1 MWHLPGS
8 GTYLGVALETKI
20 NHHDGGK
27 QHNGENNKHQEQI
40 EQENQAVHGCYQQG
54 PGQAAAGAAG
64 FPGKELLIHVI
75 GGEPRDHPGLF

>member
-8 GTYLGVALETKI
+8 GTYLGVALEAKI

-40 EQENQAVHGCYQQG
+40 EQENQAVHGSYQQG

-64 FPGKELLIHVI
+64 LPGKELLIHVI
-75 GGEPRDHPGLF
+75 GGQPRDHPGLF